1 MNLWLSSILFVSM
14 AYDRLTL
21 EHWSSGAKIFIFL
34 LYIMLDLGFTVL
46 FIVPVVFMFISTW
59 TETINRTII
68 QYFDLDKEA
77 AGTWL
82 KLAIGFTILLFV
94 VVSVWNIELHE
105 LFGLSETVD
114 LALTGMKERFKNGRL
129 IHYK

>member
-1 MNLWLSSILFVSM
+1 MDPHKDILYV
-14 AYDRLTL
+14 Y
-21 EHWSSGAKIFIFL
+21 
-34 LYIMLDLGFTVL
+34 MLDLGFTVKIL

-59 TETINRTII
+59 TETVNRTII
-68 QYFDLDKEA
+68 QYFDLDKEE